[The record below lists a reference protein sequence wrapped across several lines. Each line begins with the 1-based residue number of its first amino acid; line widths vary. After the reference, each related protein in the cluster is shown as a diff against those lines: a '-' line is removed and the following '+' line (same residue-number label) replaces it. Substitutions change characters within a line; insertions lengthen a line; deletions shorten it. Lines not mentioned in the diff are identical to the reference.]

1 MFDTIKEAIEDF
13 KQGRPVI
20 VADDEDRENEGDL
33 ILPAQFVT
41 PEWINFMI
49 TNCRGLVCHAI
60 TKETAD
66 RIGISPMVENNTDI
80 KGTNFTQSVDA
91 DPKYGVTTGISA
103 FDRAKTIQ
111 VITDK
116 NSKPEDLRRP
126 GHIFPLIAKEGG
138 VLKRAGHTETAVDLS
153 RLAGLIPSGVICEIT
168 NEDGTMA
175 RRDDLVK
182 FKEKHNIKLI
192 TVADLI
198 EYRLGFERHVKRMV
212 QTYLPTEFGDFEIVG
227 YLDELTGVE
236 HVALVKDNG
245 EDKTPMVRM
254 HSECL
259 TGDIFHSLKCDCNQQ
274 LTESLKMISNYGKGA
289 LVYIRDHE
297 GRGIGLINKLKAY
310 KLQDMGQDTIDANIS
325 LGFKSDLR
333 NYGTGAQILVD
344 LGYKEF
350 NLITNNPKK
359 IIALTGYG
367 LKIKERIGIKPKI
380 TEFNERYIKTK
391 INRME
396 HMYIDVN
403 KETPSNDKT
412 GNLCDIMSLN

>member
-1 MFDTIKEAIEDF
+1 MPDFNTINEAIEEF
-13 KQGRPVI
+13 KKGNPII

-33 ILPAQFVT
+33 IFPADFT
-41 PEWINFMI
+41 IPDKINFMI
-49 TNCRGLVCHAI
+49 SNCKGLVCLAI
-60 TKETAD
+60 DKKIAENTGLT
-66 RIGISPMVENNTDI
+66 PMVEHNTDI

-103 FDRAKTIQ
+103 SDRAKTIK
-111 VITDK
+111 VIIDK

-126 GHIFPLIAKEGG
+126 GHIFPLIAREGG
-138 VLKRAGHTETAVDLS
+138 VLKRAGHTETAVDLA
-153 RLAGLIPSGVICEIT
+153 RLAGLTPAGVICEIT
-168 NEDGTMA
+168 KEDGTMA
-175 RRDDLVK
+175 RRDDLFEFGK
-182 FKEKHNIKLI
+182 KHNIKLV

-212 QTYLPTEFGDFEIVG
+212 QTPLPTEFGDFEIYG

-236 HVALVKDNG
+236 HVALVKNDGTN
-245 EDKTPMVRM
+245 KTPLVRM

-274 LTESLKMISNYGKGA
+274 LTDSIKMIAKYGKGA

-310 KLQDMGQDTIDANIS
+310 KLQDSGQDTIDANIS

-344 LGYKEF
+344 IGYKEF

-367 LKIKERIGIKPKI
+367 LTVKERISIEPKI
-380 TEFNERYIKTK
+380 TKYNERYIKTK
-391 INRME
+391 INRMN
-396 HMYIDVN
+396 HMY
-403 KETPSNDKT
+403 KT
-412 GNLCDIMSLN
+412 LNIKSKL

>member
-1 MFDTIKEAIEDF
+1 MFNTINEAIEEF
-13 KQGRPVI
+13 KAGHPVI

-41 PEWINFMI
+41 PDWINFMA
-49 TNCRGLVCHAI
+49 TNCRGLICHAI
-60 TKETAD
+60 TKEIAAKLN
-66 RIGISPMVENNTDI
+66 ISPMVEHNTDI

-91 DPKYGVTTGISA
+91 DPKYGVSTGISA
-103 FDRAKTIQ
+103 YDRAKTIQ
-111 VITDK
+111 VIMDK
-116 NSKPEDLRRP
+116 HSKPEDLRRP
-126 GHIFPLIAKEGG
+126 GHIFPLIAKDGG
-138 VLKRAGHTETAVDLS
+138 VLKRAGHTETAVDLA
-153 RLAGLIPSGVICEIT
+153 RLAGLAPSGVICEIMK
-168 NEDGTMA
+168 EDGQMA
-175 RRDDLVK
+175 RRDDLIE
-182 FKEKHNIKLI
+182 FARIHNLKII

-198 EYRLGFERHVKRMV
+198 EYRLGFERHIRRMV
-212 QTYLPTEFGDFEIVG
+212 QTPLPTEFGNFEIYG
-227 YLDELTGVE
+227 YIDDLTGVE
-236 HVALVKDNG
+236 HVALVADDKT
-245 EDKTPMVRM
+245 DKTPLIRM

-274 LTESLKMISNYGKGA
+274 LTDSLKMISEYGKGA

-325 LGFKSDLR
+325 LGFESDLR

-359 IIALTGYG
+359 IVALTGYG
-367 LKIKERIGIKPKI
+367 LKIKERVGISPKI
-380 TEFNERYIKTK
+380 NKFNERYIKTK
-391 INRME
+391 IQRME

-403 KETPSNDKT
+403 KEETTCSK
-412 GNLCDIMSLN
+412 